1 MGGRVGHYTGG
12 PRGGNVAGC
21 GGDNKYAWAWCRS
34 MHEPVRGGGG
44 GGSSGLTGQRNTAQ
58 RVDGGA
64 MRGVASAEDTSAHI
78 SIQLRDGGFG

>member
-1 MGGRVGHYTGG
+1 
-12 PRGGNVAGC
+12 
-21 GGDNKYAWAWCRS
+21 

-64 MRGVASAEDTSAHI
+64 MRGVAGAEDTSAHI
-78 SIQLRDGGFG
+78 SFQLRWRLWLERRKVKEAMASR